1 MHVCDLMVTF
11 LRSGLKGKRHEEKGS
26 DKSIGTEAD
35 GRGGENGQ
43 ADYYAVYADVR
54 GRKDQHSREGLLQ
67 KLGVRMKLIGPV
79 LED

>member
-43 ADYYAVYADVR
+43 ADYEIEQTTDLWSFNT
-54 GRKDQHSREGLLQ
+54 GRFGAC
-67 KLGVRMKLIGPV
+67 V
-79 LED
+79 

>member
-54 GRKDQHSREGLLQ
+54 GRKDQHRRDG
-67 KLGVRMKLIGPV
+67 
-79 LED
+79 